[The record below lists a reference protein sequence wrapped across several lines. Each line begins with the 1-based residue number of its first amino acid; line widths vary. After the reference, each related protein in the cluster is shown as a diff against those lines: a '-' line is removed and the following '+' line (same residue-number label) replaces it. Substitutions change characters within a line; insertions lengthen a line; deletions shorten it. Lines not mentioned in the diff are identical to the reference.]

1 MNLRLQL
8 GTLSVTSV
16 SELLALNG
24 YRALN
29 QRIILSESWRGNMR
43 GGSSHPLNVAANP
56 GNYMDMGSPQKREIK
71 HAKPLAAVATA

>member
-29 QRIILSESWRGNMR
+29 QRKSLANLGA
-43 GGSSHPLNVAANP
+43 VTCAA
-56 GNYMDMGSPQKREIK
+56 
-71 HAKPLAAVATA
+71 AARIH